1 MITNSKDDI
10 EIITVQAE
18 IGKKKIRIIN
28 GYGPQE
34 DDDIEKVINFWQEF
48 EVEVIKAKDENCF
61 VIIQMDANAKVGNSI
76 IKDDPHTRSSN
87 GKIMMDVVERQH
99 LVIANSLDICKGTI
113 TRQRIFEKKTEKSVI
128 DYIIICE
135 ELLKYLIEISI
146 DEERIHALSR
156 YMKKKTGNKIIMSD
170 HNVLTSRFSITFK
183 RKPKFIRKEFFQFKS
198 EEGKTKFLEE
208 TSSTSKFSSCFKS
221 KKNFGKNANLFY
233 KTLNRTF
240 YRCFKKVRIRSGND
254 RLHGENNI
262 QLK

>member
-1 MITNSKDDI
+1 MKRNKTKRGYGKKNERKNMEKLINFSLIGTNAAGLTSKKESFFSILNQFKPSVFTVQETKHTKAGCIKIPGYQTFEKVRTNKGGGGLITTVDEDLNPVLITNSKDDI

-99 LVIANSLDICKGTI
+99 LVIANSLDICK
-113 TRQRIFEKKTEKSVI
+113 
-128 DYIIICE
+128 
-135 ELLKYLIEISI
+135 
-146 DEERIHALSR
+146 
-156 YMKKKTGNKIIMSD
+156 
-170 HNVLTSRFSITFK
+170 
-183 RKPKFIRKEFFQFKS
+183 
-198 EEGKTKFLEE
+198 TK
-208 TSSTSKFSSCFKS
+208 
-221 KKNFGKNANLFY
+221 
-233 KTLNRTF
+233 
-240 YRCFKKVRIRSGND
+240 
-254 RLHGENNI
+254 NI
-262 QLK
+262 